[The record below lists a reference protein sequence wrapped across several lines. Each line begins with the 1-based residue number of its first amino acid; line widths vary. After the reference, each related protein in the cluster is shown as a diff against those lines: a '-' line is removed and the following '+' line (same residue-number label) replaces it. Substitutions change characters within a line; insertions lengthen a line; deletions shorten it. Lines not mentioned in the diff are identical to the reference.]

1 MVNFVSIVAP
11 QKLART
17 RRPFGIFFV
26 GGVDVVPEEGLDES
40 DSAVSRLSRN
50 PRAQAQSTQA
60 CGKYTFGVWNAVV
73 GARNLAVQLSAMDWV
88 EVCVVDKE
96 IIVTEVD
103 APRLSVETPTTE
115 TNETNETNET
125 PAPGLLERV
134 FRRLE
139 RERESGD
146 AAVADEAA
154 RGAPVDS
161 GGGGALAKVEEEP
174 PAPVVAG
181 PPDDSTAATLEAL
194 KAASRPP
201 APSSVPIKG
210 GGKKKRRKEKKKG
223 NPVAARRS
231 GVQTP

>member
-1 MVNFVSIVAP
+1 
-11 QKLART
+11 
-17 RRPFGIFFV
+17 
-26 GGVDVVPEEGLDES
+26 
-40 DSAVSRLSRN
+40 
-50 PRAQAQSTQA
+50 
-60 CGKYTFGVWNAVV
+60 
-73 GARNLAVQLSAMDWV
+73 MDWV

-96 IIVTEVD
+96 IVVTEVD

-115 TNETNETNET
+115 TKEPNET

-146 AAVADEAA
+146 ASADEAA

-161 GGGGALAKVEEEP
+161 GGGGALAEVEDEP
-174 PAPVVAG
+174 PAPVGAG
-181 PPDDSTAATLEAL
+181 PPDNSTAATLEAL

-201 APSSVPIKG
+201 APSSVPIKS
-210 GGKKKRRKEKKKG
+210 GGKKKRRKERKKG

-231 GVQTP
+231 GVQTS